1 MIFLQPRTFVPVYVS
16 LLVPLISV
24 LATLIAGGLIFAALG
39 YAPLPALYEFFIAP
53 LSRPAQFG
61 NLLVKACP
69 LIIIGTGLVFC
80 YRANIWN
87 IGAEGQLIVG
97 AVGAGG
103 LALSFPN
110 STSVFLLP
118 GMAVCAILSGAL
130 WAAIP
135 ALCKVRFRTNEILV
149 TLMLTYVCLL
159 YTSPSPRD

>member
-1 MIFLQPRTFVPVYVS
+1 MILTASGQKRADVIFLQPRTSVSVYVT

-53 LSRPAQFG
+53 LSRPDQLG

-87 IGAEGQLIVG
+87 IGAEGQLSLIH
-97 AVGAGG
+97 
-103 LALSFPN
+103 
-110 STSVFLLP
+110 
-118 GMAVCAILSGAL
+118 I
-130 WAAIP
+130 
-135 ALCKVRFRTNEILV
+135 
-149 TLMLTYVCLL
+149 
-159 YTSPSPRD
+159 